1 MDAGAAARSVDGT
14 VAPAGAKS
22 GAPAS
27 RPRRATESAISIGAM
42 RVLRVCCR
50 ANAFA
55 DLVPNWLSV
64 APLARRKPNLST
76 SSNVSTGS
84 ASVSPHDQPEALAGN
99 RRRGD
104 TAELPGIAG
113 VDRALIESARRRAA
127 VQTAALV
134 DARNE
139 LALVRSGLRLA
150 AV

>member
-22 GAPAS
+22 GAHAS
-27 RPRRATESAISIGAM
+27 RPRRATESAISI
-42 RVLRVCCR
+42 
-50 ANAFA
+50 
-55 DLVPNWLSV
+55 

-139 LALVRSGLRLA
+139 LALLQEQLNHA
-150 AV
+150 DTN